1 MDMTTTQTMQAQGS
15 LLLEDQLCFPLY
27 ACAKEIVRKYR
38 GPLEPLNLT
47 YTQYIVM
54 LVLWEQDGITVGDL
68 CRRLMLDSGTLSPL
82 IKKMSSLG
90 YLVKQHSTEDERVVL
105 IHLTEQG
112 KALQEKAKDIPQQVG
127 KCVKLE
133 PEKAKQLYSLL
144 YELLKA
150 NNDEF

>member
-1 MDMTTTQTMQAQGS
+1 MDYDYREAMK
-15 LLLEDQLCFPLY
+15 LDNQLCFPLY
-27 ACAKEIVRKYR
+27 AASRVVTGSYTPYLKE
-38 GPLEPLNLT
+38 LNLT
-47 YTQYIVM
+47 YTRYIVM

-105 IHLTEQG
+105 IYLTEEG

>member
-1 MDMTTTQTMQAQGS
+1 MDYDYREAMK
-15 LLLEDQLCFPLY
+15 LDNQLCFPLY
-27 ACAKEIVRKYR
+27 AASRVVTGSYTPYLKE
-38 GPLEPLNLT
+38 LNLT

-105 IHLTEQG
+105 IYLTEEG